1 MDLVGLVT
9 TSLNGYKYFLT
20 ILDDFSRFGWIIFI
34 TNKYET
40 FEKFTLWYNRI
51 SNIFNTKIKYI
62 RTDNGKEF
70 KNKSF
75 EQFCQTNGIIQQFTV
90 PFNPAQNGRSERFN
104 GTLIYCA
111 KSLLNESKLS
121 HNFWEFAVDTANF
134 IHNRLP
140 HQGINNKIP
149 YEILYNKPVNYNN
162 FRVFGCRVYF
172 FIPKEFRSKF
182 DNNSH
187 PGIFLGYSENTKA
200 YKILDIINHKI
211 ILSRTVEFLENQPGN
226 TYFHY
231 TNNEFREADY
241 TNNNFIKNLKHL
253 EGNYS

>member
-1 MDLVGLVT
+1 MDLVGPVT

-90 PFNPAQNGRSERFN
+90 PFNPAQNGRSERLN
-104 GTLIYCA
+104 GNI
-111 KSLLNESKLS
+111 
-121 HNFWEFAVDTANF
+121 
-134 IHNRLP
+134 
-140 HQGINNKIP
+140 
-149 YEILYNKPVNYNN
+149 
-162 FRVFGCRVYF
+162 
-172 FIPKEFRSKF
+172 
-182 DNNSH
+182 
-187 PGIFLGYSENTKA
+187 
-200 YKILDIINHKI
+200 IINLLRQITPKRIKI
-211 ILSRTVEFLENQPGN
+211 KP
-226 TYFHY
+226 
-231 TNNEFREADY
+231 
-241 TNNNFIKNLKHL
+241 
-253 EGNYS
+253 